1 MSNQLFIKL
10 ANGDEQK
17 TILLAYLENASCS
30 SRTYC
35 LKNQAKKVKC
45 RMYMNVCTKKPKN
58 DFFKN

>member
-30 SRTYC
+30 SRTY
-35 LKNQAKKVKC
+35 LLFEESSKKS
-45 RMYMNVCTKKPKN
+45 
-58 DFFKN
+58 